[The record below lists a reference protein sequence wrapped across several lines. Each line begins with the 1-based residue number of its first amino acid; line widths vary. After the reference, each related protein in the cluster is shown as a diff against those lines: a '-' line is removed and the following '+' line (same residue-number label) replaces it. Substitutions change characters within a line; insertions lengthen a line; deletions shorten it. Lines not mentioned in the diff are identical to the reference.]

1 MRLRTEIPGDTVTE
15 TPAAELELRAAV
27 SSSSMIAASDLYNAG
42 GAPVDCAARKV
53 GISKHRTGISDRSLI
68 EFVIVI
74 LRGKCSVYCCLAL
87 FSR

>member
-1 MRLRTEIPGDTVTE
+1 
-15 TPAAELELRAAV
+15 
-27 SSSSMIAASDLYNAG
+27 
-42 GAPVDCAARKV
+42 
-53 GISKHRTGISDRSLI
+53 LI